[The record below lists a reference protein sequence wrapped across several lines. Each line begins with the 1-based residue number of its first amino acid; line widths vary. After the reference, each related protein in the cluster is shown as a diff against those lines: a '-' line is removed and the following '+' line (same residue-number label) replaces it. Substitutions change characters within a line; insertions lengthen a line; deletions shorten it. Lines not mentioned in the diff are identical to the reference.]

1 MMKVSLLARID
12 LALRRLMPLL
22 MTLGLVI
29 LSQVPMQ
36 LPAATPIAPALALVS
51 IYFWALHQ
59 PDLIPAPAVF
69 AIGLFQDALSG
80 LPIGLN
86 AFIFLAIYGL
96 VVSQRRYFFGKS
108 FGVLWWGFATV
119 AAVVGA
125 MQWAAMS
132 ILSAQVLPVLAV
144 AVEQLTAAALYPVVA
159 YVFVLTHRSILR
171 EA

>member
-1 MMKVSLLARID
+1 MMKTSAWVRID
-12 LALRRLMPLL
+12 LALRRLTPLL
-22 MTLGLVI
+22 ITLGLVVV
-29 LSQVPMQ
+29 SQVPMQ
-36 LPAATPIAPALALVS
+36 LPAAMPIAPAFALISV
-51 IYFWALHQ
+51 YFWALHH

-69 AIGLFQDALSG
+69 VIGLFQDILSG
-80 LPIGLN
+80 LPIGLH
-86 AFIFLAIYGL
+86 AFILLVVYGL

-119 AAVVGA
+119 AVVVGA
-125 MQWAAMS
+125 MEWAAMS
-132 ILSAQVLPVLAV
+132 LLSVQFLPVLPV

>member
-1 MMKVSLLARID
+1 
-12 LALRRLMPLL
+12 
-22 MTLGLVI
+22 
-29 LSQVPMQ
+29 
-36 LPAATPIAPALALVS
+36 
-51 IYFWALHQ
+51 LHQ

-69 AIGLFQDALSG
+69 AIGLFQDILAG
-80 LPIGLN
+80 LPIGFS
-86 AFIFLAIYGL
+86 AFALLVIYGL

-119 AAVVGA
+119 VVVVGA

-132 ILSAQVLPVLAV
+132 VLSAQFLPVMPI
-144 AVEQLTAAALYPVVA
+144 AVEQITTAALYPVIA